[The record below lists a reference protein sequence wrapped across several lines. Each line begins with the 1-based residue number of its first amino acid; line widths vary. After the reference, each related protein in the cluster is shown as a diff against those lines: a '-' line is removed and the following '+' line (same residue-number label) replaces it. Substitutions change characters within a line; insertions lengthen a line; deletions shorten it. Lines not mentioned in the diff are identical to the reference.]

1 MEVTVSKDQ
10 VIVCNDGRRAEF
22 FAALLAH
29 PRQFRALA
37 DRTREYPWF
46 GDVLVSYLR
55 VIDEKFEALLD
66 DLPGIV
72 VSDEEY
78 MGFCNWMLLQG
89 AEGIQDFLNLSV
101 AEFTAQ
107 YVLDGKCHLPS
118 EAAFWY
124 TTNP

>member
-10 VIVCNDGRRAEF
+10 VIDCNEDRRAKF
-22 FAALLAH
+22 FAALMAH
-29 PRQFRALA
+29 PWEFRALA

-55 VIDEKFEALLD
+55 IIDEKLESLLD
-66 DLPGIV
+66 GLPAMV
-72 VSDEEY
+72 VSDQEY
-78 MGFCNWMLLQG
+78 MGFCDWMLLQG
-89 AEGIQDFLNLSV
+89 AEAIQEFLHLSV
-101 AEFTAQ
+101 DEFAAQ
-107 YVLDGKCHLPS
+107 YVRDGKCHLPS